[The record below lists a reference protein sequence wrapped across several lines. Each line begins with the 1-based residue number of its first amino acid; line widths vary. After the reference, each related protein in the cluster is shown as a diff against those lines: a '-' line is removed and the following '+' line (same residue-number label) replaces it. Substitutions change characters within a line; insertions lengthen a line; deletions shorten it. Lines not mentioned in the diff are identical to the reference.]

1 LGVEKKRETMRSYIF
16 TDRERKIL
24 RTWLETQERLE
35 GFSRLAFNTR
45 KDIVTLVEDMELVL
59 SAITV
64 YSPEVDF
71 AAIKCGDIKKI
82 VEEWQKKAYSFN
94 IPT

>member
-1 LGVEKKRETMRSYIF
+1 MKKEMRKMRSYIF
-16 TDRERKIL
+16 TERERTIL
-24 RTWLETQERLE
+24 KTWLETQERLE
-35 GFSRLAFNTR
+35 GFNRLAFNTR

-71 AAIKCGDIKKI
+71 AATKCGDIKKI
-82 VEEWQKKAYSFN
+82 VEEWQKKAYGFK